1 MPERGD
7 DTVGWPVGP
16 DRFLASHADR
26 DRVIGVLQA
35 AFVQDRLT
43 KDEFEARMGQ
53 ALGSRIY
60 ADLTA
65 LTADLPAGSAT
76 AHLPREP
83 ARRQA
88 QTPGTTGARS
98 SVRVMS
104 VGTILMAGVWVAA
117 ALAGGTGALMVAL
130 TFTITYLGT
139 LLLAG
144 AVLLESWHERLR
156 DRLRRYLARWPPAD
170 QGPITGLRSGPG
182 CRTVKRR
189 CVPIRTY
196 PPPLRSADFSILPDG
211 PFSSSAMNRTSRGH
225 LYAASRSRQ

>member
-1 MPERGD
+1 VPLGPSGREGGGGGLMTGRRDHRAACPAGRG
-7 DTVGWPVGP
+7 
-16 DRFLASHADR
+16 RMRASHADR
-26 DRVIGVLQA
+26 EQVIEALKS

-88 QTPGTTGARS
+88 QTPGTTGVRS

-182 CRTVKRR
+182 CRAVKRR
-189 CVPIRTY
+189 CVPIEPIRHRHAARISVSC
-196 PPPLRSADFSILPDG
+196 PMAPSAVRP
-211 PFSSSAMNRTSRGH
+211 
-225 LYAASRSRQ
+225 